1 MKKDQM
7 AIREKKRV
15 KSGYDQLGGDL
26 YNLRYR
32 EEQEVKYEIIFSLIH
47 VELDDL
53 ILDDGCGS
61 GMIMDR
67 LVGST
72 VGFDLSA
79 ELLATART
87 KLKPFHYLVQ
97 GDAEVLPFR
106 EEIFDKIISVTL
118 IQNTPNPAEV
128 FSEIKRVI
136 KFRGCFVI
144 SALKKAF
151 TFERFQKFLEDTNF
165 SSLRFLS
172 GEFNHDWFS
181 YGER

>member
-1 MKKDQM
+1 MSVK
-7 AIREKKRV
+7 EKKRV
-15 KSGYDQLGGDL
+15 KSGYDELGGDL

-32 EEQEVKYEIIFSLIH
+32 EEQEVKYEIIFSLIN

-79 ELLATART
+79 ELLATAIT
-87 KLKPFHYLVQ
+87 KLKSFHYLVQ
-97 GDAEVLPFR
+97 GDAEMLPFR
-106 EEIFDKIISVTL
+106 GEIFNKVISVTL

-136 KFRGCFVI
+136 MFKGCFAI
-144 SALKKAF
+144 SVLKKAF
-151 TFERFQKFLEDTNF
+151 TLERFQRLLEDTNF
-165 SSLRFLS
+165 SRLSFLPI
-172 GEFNHDWFS
+172 EDNHDWFS

>member
-1 MKKDQM
+1 M
-7 AIREKKRV
+7 AVEEKKRV

-47 VELDDL
+47 VELNDL

-61 GMIMDR
+61 GMIMDKF
-67 LVGST
+67 VGPT

-106 EEIFDKIISVTL
+106 EEIFDKVISVTL
-118 IQNTPNPAEV
+118 VQNTPNPAEV
-128 FSEIKRVI
+128 FSEIKRVTRL
-136 KFRGCFVI
+136 RGCFAI
-144 SALKKAF
+144 SALKNAF
-151 TFERFQKFLEDTNF
+151 TFERFQKLLESTNF
-165 SSLRFLS
+165 NSLNLLPS
-172 GEFNHDWFS
+172 DDNHDWFS

>member
-1 MKKDQM
+1 M
-7 AIREKKRV
+7 AVKEKKRV
-15 KSGYDQLGGDL
+15 KSGYDELGGDL

-32 EEQEVKYEIIFSLIH
+32 EEQEVKYEIIFSFIN

-72 VGFDLSA
+72 VGFDLSG
-79 ELLATART
+79 ELLDTARI
-87 KLKPFHYLVQ
+87 KLKSFHYLVQ
-97 GDAEVLPFR
+97 GDAERLPFR
-106 EEIFDKIISVTL
+106 GEIFDKVISVTL

-128 FSEIKRVI
+128 FSEIKRVLMS
-136 KFRGCFVI
+136 RGCFAI

-151 TFERFQKFLEDTNF
+151 TLERFQKLLEDTNF
-165 SSLRFLS
+165 TRLNFLPS
-172 GEFNHDWFS
+172 EDNHDWFS